1 MIFWYKINYVKQ
13 SPSINSTD
21 HKGLSHQEALERLK
35 KDGPNEIT
43 AAKPR
48 NFFTISLEII
58 KEPMFILLVLCC
70 ILYII
75 LGDLEQALILSVF
88 VVVIIGIT
96 LFQSWKTESTLNSL
110 KDLSSPKSLVIRDSQ
125 ELYLPSRELVVDDI
139 LILNEGDKVAADA
152 IILNTSNLMV
162 DESSLTGES
171 VPVRKNIWEEK
182 SIITHGTKDENTEDS
197 VQQQC
202 LKPGEE
208 GGAIVYNGTL
218 ITQGM
223 AYTKII
229 ATGKN
234 TELGK
239 IGSALNSI
247 TKSDS
252 RFQAETAKLV
262 KNMLLIAGA
271 LCLMIIGCFA
281 LRHELLQGL
290 LTSITFA
297 IAMLPE
303 EIPAV
308 LTIFMALGAFRISQ
322 KNVLT
327 RKMSAIETLGSIT
340 VLCSDKTGTITEN
353 KMKLSEVFSHGKS
366 YKIIEKPIPEEF
378 HSLIEF
384 AILASKEN
392 SFDPM
397 EKALMNMISTNLVDS
412 EHLHQDWKL
421 IQEYPLSKDLSAMS
435 RAWSSPEREEFS
447 FYSKGSPEAIFDL
460 CHLNI
465 DEIKELT
472 ATGEDLASRGLRV
485 LGVAKSKSTLKHT
498 PDEQHDIDF
507 EFCGLLGFSDPIRA
521 GVKEA
526 VAECYSAGI
535 KIIMITGDYHITAQ
549 NIAKGVGLKN
559 PDKFITGHDLAKL
572 TDEELQARIKDIS
585 IFSRVIPEQKLRI
598 INALR
603 KNQEI
608 IAMTGDGVNDAP
620 ALKSSDVGIAMG
632 ATGTNVARES
642 ADLILLD
649 DNFSS
654 IVSAI
659 KLGRRIF
666 ENLRKA
672 MSYIVAV
679 HIPIAGLTLI
689 PVIFSGLPTIF
700 FPVHVAFLE
709 LIIDP
714 TCSIVFEAEAASKDS
729 MLKAPRKT
737 NEPIL
742 SHKNLIISVLQGL
755 AVLLLVLSVYLLA
768 VQAKKPEEE
777 IRLLSF
783 GTLIIGNFFLAFVN
797 KSWKHKSISEAFFE
811 NKALLIVLLIVISSF
826 SLIVFLPSL
835 RHWFYF

>member
-1 MIFWYKINYVKQ
+1 MKQ
-13 SPSINSTD
+13 STSINSTEY
-21 HKGLSHQEALERLK
+21 KGLSEQEALKRLK
-35 KDGPNEIT
+35 KDGPNELS
-43 AAKPR
+43 AANPR
-48 NFFTISLEII
+48 NFFTISLDVI
-58 KEPMFILLVLCC
+58 KEPMFILLALCC

-75 LGDLEQALILSVF
+75 LGDPEQALILSVF
-88 VVVIIGIT
+88 VAVIIGIT
-96 LFQSWKTESTLNSL
+96 LFQSWKTESTLNAL

-125 ELYLPSRELVVDDI
+125 ELYIPSRELVIDDI
-139 LILNEGDKVAADA
+139 LILNEGDKVAADV
-152 IILNTSNLMV
+152 IVLNTANLMV

-171 VPVRKNIWEEK
+171 VPVRKNIWEERS
-182 SIITHGTKDENTEDS
+182 SIT
-197 VQQQC
+197 
-202 LKPGEE
+202 KPGEE
-208 GGAIVYNGTL
+208 GGVVVYNGTL

-239 IGSALNSI
+239 IGSALKSI
-247 TKSDS
+247 TKNDS
-252 RFQAETAKLV
+252 RFQLEVAKLV
-262 KNMLLIAGA
+262 NRMLIIAGV
-271 LCLMIIGCFA
+271 LSLVIIGCFA
-281 LRHELLQGL
+281 LRNDLLKGL

-327 RKMSAIETLGSIT
+327 RKMAAIETLGSIT

-353 KMKLSEVFSHGKS
+353 KMKLSEVFYQGES
-366 YKIIEKPIPEEF
+366 YKITTEPLPEKF
-378 HSLIEF
+378 HHLIEF

-397 EKALMNMISTNLVDS
+397 EKALMNMISTNLVDA
-412 EHLHQDWKL
+412 EHLHQDWRL

-435 RAWSSPEREEFS
+435 RAWTSKDKKEFS

-472 ATGEDLASRGLRV
+472 TVTTDLASRGLRV
-485 LGVAKSKSTLKHT
+485 LGVAKSKSTLEYA

-507 EFCGLLGFSDPIRA
+507 EFCGLLGFFDPIRP

-526 VAECYSAGI
+526 VADCYSAGI

-549 NIAKGVGLKN
+549 NIATEIGLKN
-559 PDKFITGHDLAKL
+559 PDKFITGNDLAKL
-572 TDEELQARIKDIS
+572 SDEELQERIKDVS

-689 PVIFSGLPTIF
+689 PVIFSSLPTIF
-700 FPVHVAFLE
+700 FPIHVAFLE

-714 TCSIVFEAEAASKDS
+714 TCSIVFEAEPATKDS
-729 MLKAPRKT
+729 MQKAPRKIT
-737 NEPIL
+737 EPIL
-742 SHKNLIISVLQGL
+742 NYKKLISSVLQGFS
-755 AVLLLVLSVYLLA
+755 VLLLVLGVYLLA
-768 VQAKKPEEE
+768 VQAKKPEGE

-783 GTLIIGNFFLAFVN
+783 GTLLIGNFFLALVN
-797 KSWKHKSISEAFFE
+797 KSWTHKSISEAFFE
-811 NKALLIVLLIVISSF
+811 NKAFLIVLLVVISSF

>member
-1 MIFWYKINYVKQ
+1 MKQ
-13 SPSINSTD
+13 SSSINSID
-21 HKGLSHQEALERLK
+21 YKGLSQEEALERLK
-35 KDGPNEIT
+35 KDGPNELT
-43 AAKPR
+43 AANPR
-48 NFFTISLEII
+48 NFFTISLDVI
-58 KEPMFILLVLCC
+58 KEPMFILLALCC

-88 VVVIIGIT
+88 VAVIIGIT
-96 LFQSWKTESTLNSL
+96 LFQSWKTESTLNAL

-125 ELYLPSRELVVDDI
+125 ELYIPSRELVIDDI
-139 LILNEGDKVAADA
+139 LILNEGDKVAADV
-152 IILNTSNLMV
+152 IVLNTANLMV

-171 VPVRKNIWEEK
+171 VPVRKNTWAEG
-182 SIITHGTKDENTEDS
+182 STITR
-197 VQQQC
+197 
-202 LKPGEE
+202 PGEE
-208 GGAIVYNGTL
+208 GGVAVYNGTL

-229 ATGKN
+229 AIGKN

-239 IGSALNSI
+239 IGSALKSI
-247 TKSDS
+247 TKNDS
-252 RFQAETAKLV
+252 RFQLEVAKLV
-262 KNMLLIAGA
+262 NRMLIIAGV
-271 LCLMIIGCFA
+271 LSLVIIGCFA
-281 LRHELLQGL
+281 LRNDLLKGL

-327 RKMSAIETLGSIT
+327 RKMAAIETLGSIT

-353 KMKLSEVFSHGKS
+353 KMKLSEVFHQGES
-366 YKIIEKPIPEEF
+366 YKITEEPLPEKF
-378 HSLIEF
+378 HHLIEF

-397 EKALMNMISTNLVDS
+397 EKALMKMISTNLVDS

-435 RAWSSPEREEFS
+435 RAWTSKDKKEFS

-460 CHLNI
+460 CHLST
-465 DEIKELT
+465 DEIEELT
-472 ATGEDLASRGLRV
+472 VVATGLASRGLRV
-485 LGVAKSKSTLKHT
+485 LGVAKSKSTLEYT
-498 PDEQHDIDF
+498 PDQQHDIDF
-507 EFCGLLGFSDPIRA
+507 EFCGLLGFFDPIRP

-526 VAECYSAGI
+526 VADCYSAGI
-535 KIIMITGDYHITAQ
+535 KVIMITGDYHITAQ
-549 NIAKGVGLKN
+549 NIATEIGLKN
-559 PDKFITGHDLAKL
+559 PDKFITGNDLAKL
-572 TDEELQARIKDIS
+572 SDEELQERIKDVS

-689 PVIFSGLPTIF
+689 PVIFSSLPTIF
-700 FPVHVAFLE
+700 FPIHVAFLE

-714 TCSIVFEAEAASKDS
+714 TCSIVFEAEPATKDS
-729 MLKAPRKT
+729 MLKAPRKIT
-737 NEPIL
+737 EPIL
-742 SHKNLIISVLQGL
+742 NYKKLISSVLQGFS
-755 AVLLLVLSVYLLA
+755 VLLLVLGVYLLA
-768 VQAKKPEEE
+768 VQAKKPEGE

-783 GTLIIGNFFLAFVN
+783 GTLLIGNFFLALVN
-797 KSWKHKSISEAFFE
+797 KSWTHKSISEAFFE
-811 NKALLIVLLIVISSF
+811 NKAFIIVLLVVISSF

>member
-1 MIFWYKINYVKQ
+1 MKQ
-13 SPSINSTD
+13 STSINSTEY
-21 HKGLSHQEALERLK
+21 KGLSEQEALERLK
-35 KDGPNEIT
+35 KDGPNELS
-43 AAKPR
+43 AANPR
-48 NFFTISLEII
+48 NFFTISLDVI
-58 KEPMFILLVLCC
+58 KEPMFILLALCC

-75 LGDLEQALILSVF
+75 LGDPEQALILSVF
-88 VVVIIGIT
+88 VAVIIGIT

-110 KDLSSPKSLVIRDSQ
+110 KDLSNPKSLVIRDYQ
-125 ELYLPSRELVVDDI
+125 KLYLPSRELVVDDI

-197 VQQQC
+197 VQQQY

-208 GGAIVYNGTL
+208 GGTIVYNGTL

-239 IGSALNSI
+239 IGSALKSI
-247 TKSDS
+247 TKNDS
-252 RFQAETAKLV
+252 RFQLEVAKLV
-262 KNMLLIAGA
+262 NRMLIIAGV
-271 LCLMIIGCFA
+271 LSLVIIGCFA
-281 LRHELLQGL
+281 LRNDLLKGL

-327 RKMSAIETLGSIT
+327 RKMAAIETLGSIT

-353 KMKLSEVFSHGKS
+353 KMKLSEVFYQGES
-366 YKIIEKPIPEEF
+366 YKITAEPLPEKF
-378 HSLIEF
+378 HHLIEF

-397 EKALMNMISTNLVDS
+397 EKALMNMISTNLVDA
-412 EHLHQDWKL
+412 EHLHKDWKL

-435 RAWSSPEREEFS
+435 RAWTSKDKNEFS

-460 CHLNI
+460 CHLNT
-465 DEIKELT
+465 DKVKELT
-472 ATGEDLASRGLRV
+472 AVATDLASRGLRV
-485 LGVAKSKSTLKHT
+485 LGVAKSRSTLEHT
-498 PDEQHDIDF
+498 PSEQHDIDF
-507 EFCGLLGFSDPIRA
+507 EFCGLLGFSDPIRL

-526 VAECYSAGI
+526 VADCYSAGI

-549 NIAKGVGLKN
+549 NIATEIGLKN
-559 PDKFITGHDLAKL
+559 PDKFITGNDLAKL
-572 TDEELQARIKDIS
+572 SDQELQERIKDIS

-603 KNQEI
+603 TNQEI

-689 PVIFSGLPTIF
+689 PVIFSSLPTIF
-700 FPVHVAFLE
+700 FPIHVAFLE

-714 TCSIVFEAEAASKDS
+714 TCSIVFEAEPATKDS
-729 MLKAPRKT
+729 MRKAPRKIT
-737 NEPIL
+737 EPIL
-742 SHKNLIISVLQGL
+742 NHKKLIISVLQGFS
-755 AVLLLVLSVYLLA
+755 VLLLVLSIYLLA
-768 VQAKKPEEE
+768 VQAKKPEGE

-783 GTLIIGNFFLAFVN
+783 GTLLIGNFFLALVN
-797 KSWKHKSISEAFFE
+797 KSWTHKSISEAFFE
-811 NKALLIVLLIVISSF
+811 NKAFLIVLLVVISSF

>member
-1 MIFWYKINYVKQ
+1 MKQ
-13 SPSINSTD
+13 STSINSTEY
-21 HKGLSHQEALERLK
+21 KGLSEQEALERLK
-35 KDGPNEIT
+35 KDGPNELS
-43 AAKPR
+43 AANPR
-48 NFFTISLEII
+48 NFFTISLDVI
-58 KEPMFILLVLCC
+58 KEPMFILLALCC

-75 LGDLEQALILSVF
+75 LGDPEQALILSVF
-88 VVVIIGIT
+88 VAVIIGIT
-96 LFQSWKTESTLNSL
+96 LFQSWKTESTLNAL

-125 ELYLPSRELVVDDI
+125 ELYIPSRELVIDDI
-139 LILNEGDKVAADA
+139 LILNEGDKVAADV
-152 IILNTSNLMV
+152 IVLNTANLMV

-171 VPVRKNIWEEK
+171 VPVRKNIWEERS
-182 SIITHGTKDENTEDS
+182 SIT
-197 VQQQC
+197 
-202 LKPGEE
+202 KPGEE
-208 GGAIVYNGTL
+208 GGAVVYNGTL

-229 ATGKN
+229 AIGKN

-239 IGSALNSI
+239 IGSALKSI
-247 TKSDS
+247 TKNDS
-252 RFQAETAKLV
+252 RFQLEVAKLV
-262 KNMLLIAGA
+262 NRMLIIAGV
-271 LCLMIIGCFA
+271 LSLVIIGCFA
-281 LRHELLQGL
+281 LRNDLLKGL

-327 RKMSAIETLGSIT
+327 RKMAAIETLGSIT

-353 KMKLSEVFSHGKS
+353 KMKLSEVFYQGES
-366 YKIIEKPIPEEF
+366 YKITAKPLPEKF
-378 HSLIEF
+378 HHLIEF

-397 EKALMNMISTNLVDS
+397 EKALMNMISTNLVDA
-412 EHLHQDWKL
+412 EHLHKDWKL

-435 RAWSSPEREEFS
+435 RAWTSKDKKEFS

-465 DEIKELT
+465 DKVKELT
-472 ATGEDLASRGLRV
+472 TVTTDLASRGLRV
-485 LGVAKSKSTLKHT
+485 LGVAKSKSTLEYA

-507 EFCGLLGFSDPIRA
+507 EFCGLLGFFDPIRP

-526 VAECYSAGI
+526 VADCYSAGI

-549 NIAKGVGLKN
+549 NIATEIGLKN
-559 PDKFITGHDLAKL
+559 PDKFITGNDLAKL
-572 TDEELQARIKDIS
+572 SDEELQERIKDVS

-689 PVIFSGLPTIF
+689 PVIFSSLPTIF
-700 FPVHVAFLE
+700 FPIHVAFLE

-714 TCSIVFEAEAASKDS
+714 TCSIVFEAEPATKDS
-729 MLKAPRKT
+729 MQKAPRKIT
-737 NEPIL
+737 EPIL
-742 SHKNLIISVLQGL
+742 NYKKLISSVLQGFS
-755 AVLLLVLSVYLLA
+755 VLLLVLGVYLLA
-768 VQAKKPEEE
+768 VQAKKPEGE

-783 GTLIIGNFFLAFVN
+783 GTLLIGNFFLALVN
-797 KSWKHKSISEAFFE
+797 KSWTHKSISEAFFE
-811 NKALLIVLLIVISSF
+811 NKAFLIVLLVVISSF

>member
-1 MIFWYKINYVKQ
+1 MKQ
-13 SPSINSTD
+13 SSSINSTD
-21 HKGLSHQEALERLK
+21 YKGLSEQEALERLK
-35 KDGPNEIT
+35 KDGPNELST
-43 AAKPR
+43 ANPR
-48 NFFTISLEII
+48 NFFTISLDVI

-88 VVVIIGIT
+88 VIVIIGIT

-110 KDLSSPKSLVIRDSQ
+110 KDLSSPKSLVIRGSQ
-125 ELYLPSRELVVDDI
+125 ELYIPSRELVIDDI
-139 LILNEGDKVAADA
+139 LILNEGDKVAADV
-152 IILNTSNLMV
+152 IVLNTANLMV

-182 SIITHGTKDENTEDS
+182 SSIT
-197 VQQQC
+197 
-202 LKPGEE
+202 KPGEE
-208 GGAIVYNGTL
+208 GGVVVYNGTL

-229 ATGKN
+229 AIGKN

-239 IGSALNSI
+239 IGSALKSI

-252 RFQAETAKLV
+252 RFQLEVAKLV
-262 KNMLLIAGA
+262 NRMLIIAGV
-271 LCLMIIGCFA
+271 LCLVIIGCFA
-281 LRHELLQGL
+281 LRNDLLKGL

-327 RKMSAIETLGSIT
+327 RKMAAIETLGSIT

-353 KMKLSEVFSHGKS
+353 KMKLSEVFYQGES
-366 YKIIEKPIPEEF
+366 YKITKEPLPEKF
-378 HSLIEF
+378 HHLIEF

-421 IQEYPLSKDLSAMS
+421 IQEYPLSQDLSAMS
-435 RAWSSPEREEFS
+435 RAWTSEDKNAFS
-447 FYSKGSPEAIFDL
+447 FYSKGSPEAVFDL
-460 CHLNI
+460 CHLNT
-465 DEIKELT
+465 DEVKELT
-472 ATGEDLASRGLRV
+472 AVATDLASRGLRV
-485 LGVAKSKSTLKHT
+485 LGVAKSKSTLEYT
-498 PDEQHDIDF
+498 PDQQHDIDF
-507 EFCGLLGFSDPIRA
+507 EFCGLLGFFDPIRP

-526 VAECYSAGI
+526 VADCYSAGI

-549 NIAKGVGLKN
+549 NIATEIGLKN
-559 PDKFITGHDLAKL
+559 PDKFITGNDLAKL
-572 TDEELQARIKDIS
+572 SDQELQGRIKDIS

-689 PVIFSGLPTIF
+689 PVIFSSLPTIF
-700 FPVHVAFLE
+700 FPIHVAFLE

-714 TCSIVFEAEAASKDS
+714 TCSIVFEAEPATKDS

-737 NEPIL
+737 TEPIL
-742 SHKNLIISVLQGL
+742 NHKKLITSVLQGFS
-755 AVLLLVLSVYLLA
+755 VLLLVLGVYLLA
-768 VQAKKPEEE
+768 VQAKKPEGE

-783 GTLIIGNFFLAFVN
+783 GTLLIGNFFLALVN
-797 KSWKHKSISEAFFE
+797 KSWTHKSISEAFFE
-811 NKALLIVLLIVISSF
+811 NKAFLIVLLVVISSF

>member
-1 MIFWYKINYVKQ
+1 MKQ
-13 SPSINSTD
+13 STSINSTEYQ
-21 HKGLSHQEALERLK
+21 GLSQEEALERLK
-35 KDGPNEIT
+35 KDGPNELST
-43 AAKPR
+43 ANSK
-48 NFFTISLEII
+48 NFFTISLDVIS
-58 KEPMFILLVLCC
+58 EPMFILLALCC

-88 VVVIIGIT
+88 VAVIIGIT
-96 LFQSWKTESTLNSL
+96 LFQSWKTENTLNSL

-125 ELYLPSRELVVDDI
+125 ELYIPSRELVIDDI
-139 LILNEGDKVAADA
+139 LILNEGDKVAADV
-152 IILNTSNLMV
+152 IVLNTANLMV

-171 VPVRKNIWEEK
+171 VPVRKNVWEEGA
-182 SIITHGTKDENTEDS
+182 SIT
-197 VQQQC
+197 
-202 LKPGEE
+202 KPGEE
-208 GGAIVYNGTL
+208 GGVIVYNGTL

-229 ATGKN
+229 AIGKN

-239 IGSALNSI
+239 IGSALKSI
-247 TKSDS
+247 TKNDS
-252 RFQAETAKLV
+252 RFQLEVAKLV
-262 KNMLLIAGA
+262 NRMLIIAGV
-271 LCLMIIGCFA
+271 LSLVIIGCFA
-281 LRHELLQGL
+281 LRNDLLKGL

-327 RKMSAIETLGSIT
+327 RKMAAIETLGSIT

-353 KMKLSEVFSHGKS
+353 KMKLSEIFYQSES
-366 YKIIEKPIPEEF
+366 YKITEKPLPEKF
-378 HSLIEF
+378 HHLIEF

-397 EKALMNMISTNLVDS
+397 EKALMKMISTNLVDA

-435 RAWSSPEREEFS
+435 RAWTSEDKKEFS

-460 CHLNI
+460 CHLNT
-465 DEIKELT
+465 DEVKELT
-472 ATGEDLASRGLRV
+472 VLATDLASRGLRV
-485 LGVAKSKSTLKHT
+485 LGVAKSKSTLEHA
-498 PDEQHDIDF
+498 PSQQHDIDF
-507 EFCGLLGFSDPIRA
+507 EFCGLLGFSDPIRL

-526 VAECYSAGI
+526 VADCYSAGI
-535 KIIMITGDYHITAQ
+535 KIIMITGDYHVTAQ
-549 NIAKGVGLKN
+549 NIATEIGLKN
-559 PDKFITGHDLAKL
+559 PDKFITGNDLAEL
-572 TDEELQARIKDIS
+572 SDEELQERIKEIS

-689 PVIFSGLPTIF
+689 PVIFSSLPTIF
-700 FPVHVAFLE
+700 FPIHVAFLE

-714 TCSIVFEAEAASKDS
+714 TCSIVFEAEPATKDS
-729 MLKAPRKT
+729 MRKAPRKIT
-737 NEPIL
+737 EPIL
-742 SHKNLIISVLQGL
+742 NYKKLIKSVLQGFS
-755 AVLLLVLSVYLLA
+755 VLLVVLGVYLLA
-768 VQAKKPEEE
+768 VQAKKPESE

-783 GTLIIGNFFLAFVN
+783 GTLLIGNFFLALVN
-797 KSWKHKSISEAFFE
+797 KSWTHKSISEAFFE
-811 NKALLIVLLIVISSF
+811 NKAFIIVLLMVISSF

>member
-1 MIFWYKINYVKQ
+1 MKQ
-13 SPSINSTD
+13 SSSINSTD
-21 HKGLSHQEALERLK
+21 YKGLSEQEALERLK
-35 KDGPNEIT
+35 KDGPNELST
-43 AAKPR
+43 ANPR
-48 NFFTISLEII
+48 NFFTISLDVI

-88 VVVIIGIT
+88 VIVIIGIT

-110 KDLSSPKSLVIRDSQ
+110 KDLSSPKSLVIRGSQ
-125 ELYLPSRELVVDDI
+125 ELYIPSRELVIDDI
-139 LILNEGDKVAADA
+139 LILNEGDKVAADV
-152 IILNTSNLMV
+152 IVLNTANLMV

-182 SIITHGTKDENTEDS
+182 SSIT
-197 VQQQC
+197 
-202 LKPGEE
+202 KPGEE
-208 GGAIVYNGTL
+208 GGVVVYNGTL

-229 ATGKN
+229 AIGKN

-239 IGSALNSI
+239 IGSALKSI

-252 RFQAETAKLV
+252 RFQLEVAKLV
-262 KNMLLIAGA
+262 NRMLIIAGV
-271 LCLMIIGCFA
+271 LCLVIIGCFA
-281 LRHELLQGL
+281 LRNDLLKGL

-327 RKMSAIETLGSIT
+327 RKMAAIETLGSIT

-353 KMKLSEVFSHGKS
+353 KMKLSEIFYQGES
-366 YKIIEKPIPEEF
+366 YKIAQEPLPEKF
-378 HSLIEF
+378 HHLIEF

-421 IQEYPLSKDLSAMS
+421 IQEYPLSQDLSAMS
-435 RAWSSPEREEFS
+435 RAWTSEDKNAFS
-447 FYSKGSPEAIFDL
+447 FYSKGSPEAVFDL
-460 CHLNI
+460 CHLNT
-465 DEIKELT
+465 DEVKELT
-472 ATGEDLASRGLRV
+472 AVATDLASRGLRV
-485 LGVAKSKSTLKHT
+485 LGVAKSKSTLEYT
-498 PDEQHDIDF
+498 PDQQHDIDF
-507 EFCGLLGFSDPIRA
+507 EFCGLLGFFDPIRP

-526 VAECYSAGI
+526 VADCYSAGI

-549 NIAKGVGLKN
+549 NIATEIGLKN
-559 PDKFITGHDLAKL
+559 PDKFITGNDLAKL
-572 TDEELQARIKDIS
+572 SDQELQGRIKDIS

-689 PVIFSGLPTIF
+689 PVIFSSLPTIF
-700 FPVHVAFLE
+700 FPIHVAFLE

-714 TCSIVFEAEAASKDS
+714 TCSIVFEAEPATKDS

-737 NEPIL
+737 TEPIL
-742 SHKNLIISVLQGL
+742 NHKKLITSVLQGFS
-755 AVLLLVLSVYLLA
+755 VLLLVLGVYLLA
-768 VQAKKPEEE
+768 VQAKKPEGE

-783 GTLIIGNFFLAFVN
+783 GTLLIGNFFLALVN
-797 KSWKHKSISEAFFE
+797 KSWTHKSISEAFFE
-811 NKALLIVLLIVISSF
+811 NKAFLIVLLVVISSF

>member
-1 MIFWYKINYVKQ
+1 MKQ
-13 SPSINSTD
+13 STSINSTEYQ
-21 HKGLSHQEALERLK
+21 GLSQEEALERLK
-35 KDGPNEIT
+35 KDGPNELS
-43 AAKPR
+43 AANPR
-48 NFFTISLEII
+48 NFFTISLDVIR
-58 KEPMFILLVLCC
+58 EPMFILLALCC

-88 VVVIIGIT
+88 VAVIIGIT
-96 LFQSWKTESTLNSL
+96 LFQSWKTENTLNSL

-125 ELYLPSRELVVDDI
+125 ELYIPSRELVIDDI
-139 LILNEGDKVAADA
+139 LILNEGDKVAADV
-152 IILNTSNLMV
+152 IVLNTANLMV

-171 VPVRKNIWEEK
+171 VPVRKNTWGQGS
-182 SIITHGTKDENTEDS
+182 SIT
-197 VQQQC
+197 
-202 LKPGEE
+202 KPGEE
-208 GGAIVYNGTL
+208 GGVVVYNGTL

-229 ATGKN
+229 AIGKN

-239 IGSALNSI
+239 IGSALKSI
-247 TKSDS
+247 TKNDS
-252 RFQAETAKLV
+252 RFQLEVAKLV
-262 KNMLLIAGA
+262 NRMLIIAGV
-271 LCLMIIGCFA
+271 LSLVIIGCFA
-281 LRHELLQGL
+281 LRNDLLKGL

-327 RKMSAIETLGSIT
+327 RKMAAIETLGSIT

-353 KMKLSEVFSHGKS
+353 KMKLSEVFYQGES
-366 YKIIEKPIPEEF
+366 YKITEKPLPEKF
-378 HSLIEF
+378 HHLIEF

-397 EKALMNMISTNLVDS
+397 ERALMNMISTNLVDA

-435 RAWSSPEREEFS
+435 RAWTSEDKNEFS

-460 CHLNI
+460 CHLNT
-465 DEIKELT
+465 DEVKELT
-472 ATGEDLASRGLRV
+472 VLATDLASRGLRV
-485 LGVAKSKSTLKHT
+485 LGVAKSRSTLEHA
-498 PDEQHDIDF
+498 PSQQHDIDF
-507 EFCGLLGFSDPIRA
+507 EFCGLLGFSDPIRPS
-521 GVKEA
+521 VKEA
-526 VAECYSAGI
+526 VADCYSAGI
-535 KIIMITGDYHITAQ
+535 KIIMITGDYHVTAQ
-549 NIAKGVGLKN
+549 NIATEIGLKN
-559 PDKFITGHDLAKL
+559 SDKFITGNDLAEL
-572 TDEELQARIKDIS
+572 SDEELQERIKNTS

-689 PVIFSGLPTIF
+689 PVIFSSLPTIF

-714 TCSIVFEAEAASKDS
+714 TCSIVFEAEPATKDS
-729 MLKAPRKT
+729 MRKAPRKIT
-737 NEPIL
+737 EPIL
-742 SHKNLIISVLQGL
+742 NHKKLISSVLQGFS
-755 AVLLLVLSVYLLA
+755 VLLLVLGVYLLA
-768 VQAKKPEEE
+768 VQAKKPEGE

-783 GTLIIGNFFLAFVN
+783 GTLLIGNFFLALVN
-797 KSWKHKSISEAFFE
+797 KSWTHKSISKAFFE
-811 NKALLIVLLIVISSF
+811 NKAFIIVLLVVISSF

>member
-1 MIFWYKINYVKQ
+1 MKQ
-13 SPSINSTD
+13 SSSINSTD
-21 HKGLSHQEALERLK
+21 YKGLSEQEALERLK
-35 KDGPNEIT
+35 KDGPNELST
-43 AAKPR
+43 ANPR
-48 NFFTISLEII
+48 NFFTISLDVI

-88 VVVIIGIT
+88 VIVIIGIT

-110 KDLSSPKSLVIRDSQ
+110 KDLSSPKSLVIRGSQ
-125 ELYLPSRELVVDDI
+125 ELYIPSRELVIDDI
-139 LILNEGDKVAADA
+139 LILNEGDKVAADV
-152 IILNTSNLMV
+152 IVLNTANLMV

-182 SIITHGTKDENTEDS
+182 SSIT
-197 VQQQC
+197 
-202 LKPGEE
+202 KPGEE
-208 GGAIVYNGTL
+208 GGVVVYNGTL

-229 ATGKN
+229 AIGKN

-239 IGSALNSI
+239 IGSALKSI
-247 TKSDS
+247 TKSHS
-252 RFQAETAKLV
+252 RFQLEVAKLV
-262 KNMLLIAGA
+262 NRMLIIAGV
-271 LCLMIIGCFA
+271 LCLVIIGCFA
-281 LRHELLQGL
+281 LRNDLLKGL

-327 RKMSAIETLGSIT
+327 RKMAAIETLGSIT

-353 KMKLSEVFSHGKS
+353 KMKLSEIFYQGES
-366 YKIIEKPIPEEF
+366 YKIAQEPLPEKF
-378 HSLIEF
+378 HHLIEF

-421 IQEYPLSKDLSAMS
+421 IQEYPLSQDLSAMS
-435 RAWSSPEREEFS
+435 RAWTSEDKNAFS
-447 FYSKGSPEAIFDL
+447 FYSKGSPEAVFDL
-460 CHLNI
+460 CHLNT
-465 DEIKELT
+465 DEVKELT
-472 ATGEDLASRGLRV
+472 AVATDLASRGLRV
-485 LGVAKSKSTLKHT
+485 LGVAKSKSTLEYT
-498 PDEQHDIDF
+498 PDQQHDIDF
-507 EFCGLLGFSDPIRA
+507 EFCGLLGFFDPIRP

-526 VAECYSAGI
+526 VADCYSAGI

-549 NIAKGVGLKN
+549 NIATEIGLKN
-559 PDKFITGHDLAKL
+559 PDKFITGNDLAKL
-572 TDEELQARIKDIS
+572 SDQELQGRIKDIS

-689 PVIFSGLPTIF
+689 PVIFSSLPTIF
-700 FPVHVAFLE
+700 FPIHVAFLE

-714 TCSIVFEAEAASKDS
+714 TCSIVFEAEPATKDS

-737 NEPIL
+737 TEPIL
-742 SHKNLIISVLQGL
+742 NHKKLITSVLQGFS
-755 AVLLLVLSVYLLA
+755 VLLLVLGVYLLA
-768 VQAKKPEEE
+768 VQAKKPEGE

-783 GTLIIGNFFLAFVN
+783 GTLLIGNFFLALVN
-797 KSWKHKSISEAFFE
+797 KSWTHKSISEAFFE
-811 NKALLIVLLIVISSF
+811 NKAFLIVLLVVISSF

>member
-1 MIFWYKINYVKQ
+1 MKQ
-13 SPSINSTD
+13 SSSINSTD
-21 HKGLSHQEALERLK
+21 YKGLSEQEALERLK
-35 KDGPNEIT
+35 KDGPNELST
-43 AAKPR
+43 ANPR
-48 NFFTISLEII
+48 NFFTISLDVI

-88 VVVIIGIT
+88 VIVIIGIT

-110 KDLSSPKSLVIRDSQ
+110 KDLSSPKSLVIRGSQ
-125 ELYLPSRELVVDDI
+125 ELYIPSRELVIDDI
-139 LILNEGDKVAADA
+139 LILNEGDKVAADV
-152 IILNTSNLMV
+152 IVLNTANLMV

-182 SIITHGTKDENTEDS
+182 SSIT
-197 VQQQC
+197 
-202 LKPGEE
+202 KPGEE
-208 GGAIVYNGTL
+208 GGVVVYNGTL

-229 ATGKN
+229 AIGKN

-239 IGSALNSI
+239 IGSALKSI

-252 RFQAETAKLV
+252 RFQLEVAKLV
-262 KNMLLIAGA
+262 NRMLIIAGV
-271 LCLMIIGCFA
+271 LCLVIIGCFA
-281 LRHELLQGL
+281 LRNDLLKGL

-327 RKMSAIETLGSIT
+327 RKMAAIETLGSIT

-353 KMKLSEVFSHGKS
+353 KMKLSEIFYQGES
-366 YKIIEKPIPEEF
+366 YKIAQEPLPEKF
-378 HSLIEF
+378 HHLIEF

-392 SFDPM
+392 SFDPL

-421 IQEYPLSKDLSAMS
+421 IQEYPLSQDLSAMS
-435 RAWSSPEREEFS
+435 RAWTSEDKNAFS
-447 FYSKGSPEAIFDL
+447 FYSKGSPEAVFDL
-460 CHLNI
+460 CHLNT
-465 DEIKELT
+465 DEVKELT
-472 ATGEDLASRGLRV
+472 AVATDLASRGLRV
-485 LGVAKSKSTLKHT
+485 LGVAKSKSTLEYT
-498 PDEQHDIDF
+498 PDQQHDIDF
-507 EFCGLLGFSDPIRA
+507 EFCGLLGFFDPIRP

-526 VAECYSAGI
+526 VADCYSAGI

-549 NIAKGVGLKN
+549 NIATEIGLKN
-559 PDKFITGHDLAKL
+559 PDKFITGNDLAKL
-572 TDEELQARIKDIS
+572 SDQELQGRIKDIS

-689 PVIFSGLPTIF
+689 PVIFSSLPTIF
-700 FPVHVAFLE
+700 FPIHVAFLE

-714 TCSIVFEAEAASKDS
+714 TCSIVFEAEPATKDS

-737 NEPIL
+737 TEPIL
-742 SHKNLIISVLQGL
+742 NHKKLITSVLQGFS
-755 AVLLLVLSVYLLA
+755 VLLLVLGVYLLA
-768 VQAKKPEEE
+768 VQAKKPEGE

-783 GTLIIGNFFLAFVN
+783 GTLLIGNFFLALVN
-797 KSWKHKSISEAFFE
+797 KSWTHKSISEAFFE
-811 NKALLIVLLIVISSF
+811 NKAFLIVLLVVISSF

>member
-1 MIFWYKINYVKQ
+1 MKP
-13 SPSINSTD
+13 SSSINSTD
-21 HKGLSHQEALERLK
+21 YKGLSEQEALERLK
-35 KDGPNEIT
+35 KDGPNELP
-43 AAKPR
+43 AANPR
-48 NFFTISLEII
+48 NFFTISLDVI

-70 ILYII
+70 TLYII

-88 VVVIIGIT
+88 VAVIIGIT

-110 KDLSSPKSLVIRDSQ
+110 KELSSPKSLVIRDSQ
-125 ELYLPSRELVVDDI
+125 ELYIPSRELVIDDI
-139 LILNEGDKVAADA
+139 LILNEGDKVAADV
-152 IILNTSNLMV
+152 IVLNTANLMV

-182 SIITHGTKDENTEDS
+182 SSIT
-197 VQQQC
+197 
-202 LKPGEE
+202 KPGEE
-208 GGAIVYNGTL
+208 GGVVVYNGTL

-229 ATGKN
+229 AIGKN

-239 IGSALNSI
+239 IGSALKSI
-247 TKSDS
+247 TKNDS
-252 RFQAETAKLV
+252 RFQLEVAKLV
-262 KNMLLIAGA
+262 NRMLIIAGV
-271 LCLMIIGCFA
+271 LCLVIIGCFA
-281 LRHELLQGL
+281 LRNDLLKGL

-353 KMKLSEVFSHGKS
+353 KMKLSEVFHQGES
-366 YKIIEKPIPEEF
+366 YKITEEPLPEKF
-378 HSLIEF
+378 HHLIEF

-397 EKALMNMISTNLVDS
+397 EKALMKMISTNLVDS

-435 RAWSSPEREEFS
+435 RAWEKAGEAEKSKFS

-460 CHLNI
+460 CHLNT

-472 ATGEDLASRGLRV
+472 AAEANLASRGLRV
-485 LGVAKSKSTLKHT
+485 LGVAKSKSTLEYT
-498 PDEQHDIDF
+498 PGEQHDIDF
-507 EFCGLLGFSDPIRA
+507 EFCGLLGFSDPIRP

-526 VAECYSAGI
+526 VADCYSAGI
-535 KIIMITGDYHITAQ
+535 KVIMITGDYHITAQ
-549 NIAKGVGLKN
+549 NIATEIGLKN
-559 PDKFITGHDLAKL
+559 PDKFITGNDLAKL
-572 TDEELQARIKDIS
+572 SDEELQARIKDIS

-603 KNQEI
+603 TNQEI

-689 PVIFSGLPTIF
+689 PVIFSSLPTIF
-700 FPVHVAFLE
+700 FPIHVAFLE

-714 TCSIVFEAEAASKDS
+714 TCSIVFEAEPATKDS

-737 NEPIL
+737 TEPIL
-742 SHKNLIISVLQGL
+742 NHKKLITSVLQGFS
-755 AVLLLVLSVYLLA
+755 VLLLVLGVYLLA
-768 VQAKKPEEE
+768 VQAKKPEGE

-783 GTLIIGNFFLAFVN
+783 GTLLIGNFFLALVN
-797 KSWKHKSISEAFFE
+797 KSWTHKSISEAFFE
-811 NKALLIVLLIVISSF
+811 NKAFLIVLLVVISSF

>member
-1 MIFWYKINYVKQ
+1 MKQ
-13 SPSINSTD
+13 STSINSTD
-21 HKGLSHQEALERLK
+21 YKGLSQEEALERLK
-35 KDGPNEIT
+35 KDGPNELS
-43 AAKPR
+43 AANPR
-48 NFFTISLEII
+48 NFFTISLDVI
-58 KEPMFILLVLCC
+58 KEPMFILLALCC

-110 KDLSSPKSLVIRDSQ
+110 KELSSPKSLVIRDSQ
-125 ELYLPSRELVVDDI
+125 ELYISSRELVIDDI
-139 LILNEGDKVAADA
+139 LILNEGDKVAADV
-152 IILNTSNLMV
+152 IVLNTANLMV

-182 SIITHGTKDENTEDS
+182 SSITR
-197 VQQQC
+197 
-202 LKPGEE
+202 PGEE
-208 GGAIVYNGTL
+208 GGVVVYNGTL

-239 IGSALNSI
+239 IGSALKSI
-247 TKSDS
+247 TKNDS
-252 RFQAETAKLV
+252 RFQLEVAKLV
-262 KNMLLIAGA
+262 NRMLIIAGV
-271 LCLMIIGCFA
+271 LCLVIIDCFA
-281 LRHELLQGL
+281 LRNDLLKGL

-353 KMKLSEVFSHGKS
+353 KMKLSEVFHQGES
-366 YKIIEKPIPEEF
+366 YKIAQEPLPEKF
-378 HSLIEF
+378 HHLIEF

-397 EKALMNMISTNLVDS
+397 EKALMNMISTNLVDA

-435 RAWSSPEREEFS
+435 RAWTSKDKKEFS

-460 CHLNI
+460 CHLNT
-465 DEIKELT
+465 DEIEELT
-472 ATGEDLASRGLRV
+472 AVATDLASRGLRV
-485 LGVAKSKSTLKHT
+485 LGVAKSKSTLEYI
-498 PDEQHDIDF
+498 PGEQHDIDF
-507 EFCGLLGFSDPIRA
+507 EFCGLLGFSDPIRP

-526 VAECYSAGI
+526 VADCYSAGI
-535 KIIMITGDYHITAQ
+535 KVIMITGDYHITAQ
-549 NIAKGVGLKN
+549 NIATEIGLKN
-559 PDKFITGHDLAKL
+559 PDKFITGNDLAKL
-572 TDEELQARIKDIS
+572 SDEELQIRIKDTS

-598 INALR
+598 IDALR
-603 KNQEI
+603 KSQEI

-632 ATGTNVARES
+632 ATGTTVARES

-689 PVIFSGLPTIF
+689 PVIFSSLPTIF
-700 FPVHVAFLE
+700 FPIHVAFLE

-714 TCSIVFEAEAASKDS
+714 TCSIVFEAEPATKDS

-737 NEPIL
+737 TDPIL
-742 SHKNLIISVLQGL
+742 NHRKLISSVLQGFS
-755 AVLLLVLSVYLLA
+755 VLLLVLGVYLLA
-768 VQAKKPEEE
+768 VQAKKPEGE

-783 GTLIIGNFFLAFVN
+783 GTLLIGNFFLALVN
-797 KSWKHKSISEAFFE
+797 KSWTHKSISEAFFE
-811 NKALLIVLLIVISSF
+811 NKAFIIVLLVVISSF
-826 SLIVFLPSL
+826 SLIIFLPSL